1 MPFDADAIAAA
12 LADEARGRRHFP
24 SYRVRREQIEL
35 ARAFARTLAQEEV
48 LLAEGG
54 TGVGK
59 SLAYLAA
66 AIPFAMQRDADGE
79 RGPILISTRTKL
91 LQDQLVGRDIAAAAR
106 FLGYPIFDGWIA
118 LSLILYAVTG
128 AFWIPVVFM
137 QIRMR
142 DLAEAA
148 VRAGTVLPPA
158 YHRLFWLWFAFGF
171 PAFAAVLAILWL
183 MTSRPVFSLS

>member
-1 MPFDADAIAAA
+1 MPFEPDAIAAA

-24 SYRVRREQIEL
+24 GYRVRREQIEL

-66 AIPFAMQRDADGE
+66 AIPFAIEREEAGE
-79 RGPILISTRTKL
+79 RGPVLVSTRTKL

-106 FLGYPIFDGWIA
+106 FLGYPGLRAIA
-118 LSLILYAVTG
+118 I
-128 AFWIPVVFM
+128 
-137 QIRMR
+137 
-142 DLAEAA
+142 
-148 VRAGTVLPPA
+148 
-158 YHRLFWLWFAFGF
+158 
-171 PAFAAVLAILWL
+171 
-183 MTSRPVFSLS
+183 